1 MTNVS
6 SIDWYL
12 ASWCVK
18 WFKGPFYSYYLITA
32 SRFSPETQQELVLAE
47 NHIGVLRFVTS
58 MI

>member
-12 ASWCVK
+12 ASWCVN
-18 WFKGPFYSYYLITA
+18 WFKGLFYACYLITA
-32 SRFSPETQQELVLAE
+32 SRSSQETQQELVLAE
-47 NHIGVLRFVTS
+47 NHTGVHRFVTS